1 MKAVFR
7 SYLQLVG
14 FLNVCELEC
23 YWTFLF
29 SSTTSEL
36 RHFYSQEPAPA
47 GRVPGGAAEVGE
59 PVGQEDSQKAS
70 TPRTVRTLLTA
81 DLHEGS
87 AQPVHEE
94 AQSTAPHQQEQV
106 DKKADFM

>member
-47 GRVPGGAAEVGE
+47 RRVPGGAAEVGE

-106 DKKADFM
+106 D